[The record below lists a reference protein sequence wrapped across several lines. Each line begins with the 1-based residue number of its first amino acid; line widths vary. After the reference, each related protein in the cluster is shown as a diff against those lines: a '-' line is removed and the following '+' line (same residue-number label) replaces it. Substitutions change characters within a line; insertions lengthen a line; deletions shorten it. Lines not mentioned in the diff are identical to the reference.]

1 MAAAPATP
9 RILVVEDDDS
19 IAAAL
24 EFALRRDGMDYD
36 RAGEGAEALARAGA
50 RKPDLV
56 LLDIMLPGISGYE
69 VCDRLR
75 ADPAMAGVRILMMT
89 ARGSAAEQ
97 RRAMEHGADGFIA
110 KPFDLAA
117 LRAEVARLT
126 APRG

>member
-1 MAAAPATP
+1 MADATAPL
-9 RILVVEDDDS
+9 RVLVVEDDDS

-24 EFALRRDGMDYD
+24 EFALRRDGLDYD
-36 RAGEGAEALARAGA
+36 RAGEGAEALRRAHA
-50 RKPDLV
+50 HRPDLV
-56 LLDIMLPGISGYE
+56 LLDIMLPGLTGYE

-97 RRAMEHGADGFIA
+97 RRALEHGADGFIA
-110 KPFDLAA
+110 KPFELSA
-117 LRAEVARLT
+117 LRAEVARLI

>member
-1 MAAAPATP
+1 MAEAPVPP
-9 RILVVEDDDS
+9 RVLVVEDDDG

-24 EFALRRDGMDYD
+24 EFVLRRDGLDYD
-36 RAGEGAEALARAGA
+36 RAREGSRGLEKARA

-75 ADPAMAGVRILMMT
+75 ADPAMKGVRILMMT

>member
-56 LLDIMLPGISGYE
+56 LLDIMLPGLSGYE

-97 RRAMEHGADGFIA
+97 RRAMEHGADGVIA